1 MSVSSGHLEYSSSCL
16 GYLNPKDLSLS
27 YRKKTPLQN
36 SCLITPYSR
45 QKPKQSTV
53 SCPQDKIKLEDL
65 GPQGARVGLKCSRND
80 EGQKSVPEEAKRV
93 TETGLRKCSQ
103 RVGINISHKQ
113 LHPLSEKTAVLLAN
127 QHIRG

>member
-1 MSVSSGHLEYSSSCL
+1 M
-16 GYLNPKDLSLS
+16 
-27 YRKKTPLQN
+27 
-36 SCLITPYSR
+36 PYSR

-65 GPQGARVGLKCSRND
+65 GPRGARVGLKRSRND
-80 EGQKSVPEEAKRV
+80 EGQKSVPEEAKWV
-93 TETGLRKCSQ
+93 METVLRKCSQ
-103 RVGINISHKQ
+103 RVGINISYKQ